1 MHLPTNHPQR
11 FVLHDEVHARPPE
24 ALKAPLRLSFLALY
38 GAGPSEI
45 ALKPLMDLAAQYN
58 VAPPAPGA
66 SHYSKDFGPFRLKWE
81 RHTEFSRYKIIV
93 PGESDDP
100 FADPAVNALPAG
112 WAATLPGQ
120 LLVAA
125 HAALFQGE
133 KKPDY
138 QDLSTRYF
146 NGEVVIGSNIAGG
159 AGAAFT
165 DFRIHADG
173 FSRWAIYDFSMT
185 QRQAGRLV
193 QRLMEFD
200 TYRMMALLAFPVARE
215 LTPFLTACER
225 ELAEITTAMAN
236 AKTADEPALLDRLT
250 KLEAGIEKRH
260 AENYN
265 RFSATAAYYNLVQ
278 QRTVE
283 LREERIEGLQLFQE
297 FMERR
302 LAPAMSTVQSASARQ
317 QALSERVARATQL
330 LSTRVDITRERQNQ
344 AVLTS
349 MNRRAKM
356 QLRLQQTVEGLSI
369 AAITYYIVGLVGY
382 AAKGVKAAGFTI
394 DPDLAMAVS
403 IPIIIFG
410 VAMGL
415 RRVRRFASEHD
426 DKDAG

>member
-1 MHLPTNHPQR
+1 MQLPPNHPQR
-11 FVLHDEVHARPPE
+11 FILHDEVHARPPE
-24 ALKAPLRLSFLALY
+24 ALKAPLRLSFLALQ
-38 GAGPSEI
+38 GAGSGNI
-45 ALKPLMDLAAQYN
+45 ALQPLLNLAARYN
-58 VAPPAPGA
+58 VAPPPAGA
-66 SHYSKDFGPFRLKWE
+66 SHFSADFGAFRLKWE
-81 RHTEFSRYKIIV
+81 RHTEFARYKFIV
-93 PGESDDP
+93 AGADGDP
-100 FADPAVNALPAG
+100 FAAPAISALPKG
-112 WAATLPGQ
+112 WVATLPGQ

-125 HAALFQGE
+125 HAALFNSE
-133 KKPDY
+133 IAPDH
-138 QDLSTRYF
+138 QDMSARFF
-146 NGEVVIGSNIAGG
+146 NGEVVIGANIAGG

-165 DFRIHADG
+165 DFRIHGDG
-173 FSRWAIYDFSMT
+173 FSRWLIYDFSMT

-193 QRLMEFD
+193 QRLMELD

-215 LTPFLTACER
+215 LAPFLTACER
-225 ELAEITTAMAN
+225 ELAEITTAMAS
-236 AKTADEPALLDRLT
+236 AGDTDEPALLDRLT
-250 KLEAGIEKRH
+250 KLEAAIEKRH

-278 QRTVE
+278 RRTEE

-297 FMERR
+297 FLERR
-302 LAPAMSTVQSASARQ
+302 LAPAMNTVQSASARQ

-382 AAKGVKAAGFTI
+382 AAKGVKASGFRL
-394 DPDLAMAVS
+394 DPDIAMAVS
-403 IPIIIFG
+403 IPVIVLG

-415 RRVRRFASEHD
+415 RRVRRFSTQSDE
-426 DKDAG
+426 KDAG